1 MKIPKFLKSFEAY
14 KSQYLSGLARLYN
27 QCLDPSSLVTIVAC
41 NSLRSSWSQF
51 SPEELVESFRLSL
64 REFEKI
70 ERQNSS
76 MKMAPEDKAVFDAML
91 SQGSNEFLEPAIER
105 RVGPFVA
112 GLFPFRNLRP
122 VNEDSDKS
130 IGRYTDYD
138 PKKDALFAQQSIKD
152 ECFWTGEID
161 SIPTWVFPNKFP
173 NLTGHSLFVP
183 WPEQRLYQEMTE
195 TVHNWIWDLVETVGN
210 CIPSFSMGF
219 NSIGAGATQKQLHL
233 QATVESDTFPVSE
246 EVWAH
251 NGGSRIY
258 PGQVEVSLSKLE
270 AWKAITSIC
279 LSSDTITYC
288 LLYLPGKI
296 FILPG
301 KPRGLCQIP
310 WWGTGVG
317 FCDRAGRITV
327 SNREAFEQVSEGEI
341 ETVLKSWS
349 VI

>member
-1 MKIPKFLKSFEAY
+1 MKIPNFLESKEAY
-14 KSQYLSGLARLYN
+14 KSLYLSSLARLFD
-27 QCLDPSSLVTIVAC
+27 QCSSPSSLVTIAAC
-41 NSLRSSWSQF
+41 DSLRRDWSQF
-51 SPEELVESFRLSL
+51 SQEELVERFHLSL
-64 REFEKI
+64 KEFEKLQL
-70 ERQNSS
+70 QNPSL
-76 MKMAPEDKAVFDAML
+76 KMSHADKIVFEAML
-91 SQGSNEFLEPAIER
+91 SQSHNDFLEPASER
-105 RVGPFVA
+105 RVGAFVA

-122 VNEDSDKS
+122 ANEDSNNT
-130 IGRYTDYD
+130 IGRHTDYD
-138 PKKDALFAQQSIKD
+138 PEKDALFTRQSVRN

-161 SIPTWVFPNKFP
+161 NVPIWVFPNKFP

-195 TVHNWIWDLVETVGN
+195 EVHNWTWELAESVGKY
-210 CIPSFSMGF
+210 IPSFSIGF

-246 EVWAH
+246 ESWAH

-258 PGQVEVSLSKLE
+258 PGQVEVSLSKAE

-279 LSSDTITYC
+279 LSSNTTTYC
-288 LLYLPGKI
+288 LLYFPGKI

-327 SNREAFEQVSEGEI
+327 SNREAFDQVSEREI

-349 VI
+349 GV